1 MIKLKHI
8 LMLSIKEYKLFKQEV
23 YKKKK
28 NFEKI
33 PNPTKT
39 IILIKKILG
48 ENKESMFKSF
58 ILGIEVGKEEPL
70 NEEIITLLE
79 NRGYLIK

>member
-1 MIKLKHI
+1 MTKLKFV
-8 LMLSIKEYKLFKQEV
+8 LNLNLKELKTFKEKVNEYKKD
-23 YKKKK
+23 
-28 NFEKI
+28 FEKI